1 MEKKMIIEMRTYYIK
16 VGMLNNF
23 INIYDKQI
31 RKIHIKILGNQIG
44 FFYSE
49 FGDLNK
55 VVHLYGYESYRDRD
69 KRRALLIKQEAFKN
83 YLHKVKDILVSQ
95 KSEILLPTKFSKIR

>member
-1 MEKKMIIEMRTYYIK
+1 MIIEMRTYYIK
-16 VGMLNNF
+16 VGMINNF

-31 RKIHIKILGNQIG
+31 RNIHIKILGNQIG

>member
-1 MEKKMIIEMRTYYIK
+1 MENKMIIEMRTYYIK

-83 YLHKVKDILVSQ
+83 YLHKVKDLLVSQ

>member
-1 MEKKMIIEMRTYYIK
+1 MIIEMRTYYIK

-55 VVHLYGYESYRDRD
+55 VVHLYCYESYRDRD

>member
-1 MEKKMIIEMRTYYIK
+1 MIIEMRTYYIK

-23 INIYDKQI
+23 INIYDKEI

-55 VVHLYGYESYRDRD
+55 VVHLYGYESHRDRD

-83 YLHKVKDILVSQ
+83 YLHKVKDILVNQ
-95 KSEILLPTKFSKIR
+95 KSEILLPTKFSKIK

>member
-83 YLHKVKDILVSQ
+83 YLHNVKDILVSQ
-95 KSEILLPTKFSKIR
+95 KSEILLPTKFSKIK